1 MEYLNAFLSL
11 LNEMS
16 PYLLLGFLFAGLLH
30 VYVPQR
36 VYTRYLSRND
46 FGSVIWAAL
55 FGIPLPLCSCGVIPT
70 AMSLRNEGASKGA
83 TTSFLIATPQ
93 TGVDSIMATYS
104 LMGLPFA
111 VIRPIVALL
120 TALAGGFFVNK
131 LSSAQKHTIA
141 TKTNDEGKAVEV
153 DCDCN
158 TSAPKQGSKLL
169 KALHYG
175 YVEMLQD
182 IGKWLVIG
190 LVMAGLITILL
201 PETFFEQYADTP
213 FKNMLLVLL
222 FSIPMYLCATG
233 SIPIAV
239 ALMLKGMSPGA
250 ALVLLMAGPA
260 TNMAAILVIRKV
272 MGMKTLVTYLVT
284 IVVGAIGFGLI
295 IDFLLPDGWFLT
307 PLDAT
312 AQACCSTGTPWFNVL
327 CSIVLMTMLVYAFF
341 LKYKH
346 QPIHTTDMMT
356 KYKVN
361 GMSCN
366 HCKESV
372 EKNLRKLNGITS
384 VSVDLNSG
392 TASVDGTVTEEQVK
406 AVIED
411 LGFEYGGKE

>member
-1 MEYLNAFLSL
+1 MESWNAFINL

-30 VYVPQR
+30 VYVPQGI
-36 VYTRYLSRND
+36 YTRYLSHND
-46 FGSVIWAAL
+46 FRSVLWAAL

-104 LMGLPFA
+104 LLGLPFA
-111 VIRPIVALL
+111 IIRPFVALV
-120 TALAGGFFVNK
+120 TAMVGGVAVNRFAAGDEEK
-131 LSSAQKHTIA
+131 SSESCA
-141 TKTNDEGKAVEV
+141 
-153 DCDCN
+153 
-158 TSAPKQGSKLL
+158 SACGCVGSDDSSRPRRQNGLIE
-169 KALHYG
+169 ALRYG

-190 LVMAGLITILL
+190 LVIAGLITVFV
-201 PETFFEQYADTP
+201 PTTFFEQYADTP
-213 FKNMLLVLL
+213 IKNMLLVLL
-222 FSIPMYLCATG
+222 FSVPMYLCATG
-233 SIPIAV
+233 SIPIAA

-272 MGMKTLVTYLVT
+272 MGVKTLVTYLAAIIT
-284 IVVGAIGFGLI
+284 GAVAFGLV
-295 IDFLLPDGWFLT
+295 IDYLLPAEWFADPLT
-307 PLDAT
+307 VT
-312 AQACCSTGTPWFNVL
+312 AAACCQPDTPWFKTS
-327 CSIVLMTMLVYAFF
+327 CSILLVLLLIYAFF
-341 LKYKH
+341 LKYK
-346 QPIHTTDMMT
+346 QKPIQTNDMT
-356 KYKVN
+356 AKYKIT

-372 EKNLRKLNGITS
+372 EKGLGKLAGVTS

-392 TASVDGTVTEEQVK
+392 TAFVEGTATEAEVK
-406 AVIED
+406 AVIDD
-411 LGFEYGGKE
+411 LGFGYGGKA